1 MGGDAMP
8 VKRLSLLALLLAL
21 AMIAYMTIGSRGNW
35 DFVLAFRGAKL
46 LAIIAVGVAVSTS
59 TLLFQTIAQN
69 RILTPSIMGFDALYV
84 LIITLMVFFVGGQG
98 MLSLGPYG
106 LFVMNTLLLL
116 LASFLL
122 FGTLIFEHGRDLTR
136 MILTGV
142 ILGTLFRSLTGFAT
156 RMIDPNEY
164 AHIQIASY
172 ASFNSFDMELLYIG
186 VAIIL
191 ACLVFVWTIRHRLDV
206 ISLGYDVAIN
216 LGENVRAVQL
226 LALSV
231 IAILVSVS
239 TALVGPVAFLGLLV
253 VSIAHLVTPSPY
265 YSTLLLGSGLISC
278 LILVGGQTL
287 MERVLQMSTPLAV
300 IIDFVGGLVF
310 LLLLLQRLKK

>member
-1 MGGDAMP
+1 MP
-8 VKRLSLLALLLAL
+8 VKRLSILTLLLAL

-84 LIITLMVFFVGGQG
+84 LIITMMVFFVGGQG

-106 LFVMNTLLLL
+106 LFTLNTVLLL

-142 ILGTLFRSLTGFAT
+142 ILGTLFRSLTSFAT

-186 VAIIL
+186 VAIII
-191 ACLVFVWTIRHRLDV
+191 ACLAFVWTIRHRLDV

-226 LALSV
+226 LALGV

-239 TALVGPVAFLGLLV
+239 TAIVGPVAFLGLLV

-265 YSTLLLGSGLISC
+265 HSTLLLSSGLISC

>member
-1 MGGDAMP
+1 MP

-106 LFVMNTLLLL
+106 LFTLNTLLLL
-116 LASFLL
+116 LAAFLL

-142 ILGTLFRSLTGFAT
+142 ILGTLFRSLTSFAT

-186 VAIIL
+186 IAIII

-226 LALSV
+226 LALAV

-265 YSTLLLGSGLISC
+265 HSTLLLSSALISC

>member
-59 TLLFQTIAQN
+59 TMLFQTIAQN

-84 LIITLMVFFVGGQG
+84 LIITMMVFFVGGQG

-106 LFVMNTLLLL
+106 LFALNTLLLL
-116 LASFLL
+116 LAAFLL

-142 ILGTLFRSLTGFAT
+142 ILGTLFRSLTSFAT

-186 VAIIL
+186 VAIII
-191 ACLVFVWTIRHRLDV
+191 ACLAFVWTIRHRLDV

-226 LALSV
+226 LALAV

-265 YSTLLLGSGLISC
+265 HSTLLLSSALISC

-300 IIDFVGGLVF
+300 IIDFVGGLIF

>member
-1 MGGDAMP
+1 MP
-8 VKRLSLLALLLAL
+8 VKRFAILGLLLAL
-21 AMIAYMTIGSRGNW
+21 SMIAYLTIGARGNW
-35 DFVLAFRGAKL
+35 DFVLPFRGAKL
-46 LAIIAVGVAVSTS
+46 LAIIAVGIAVSTS

-98 MLSLGPYG
+98 MLSIGTYG
-106 LFVMNTLLLL
+106 LFALNTIILLA
-116 LASFLL
+116 ASFLL

-142 ILGTLFRSLTGFAT
+142 ILGTLFRSLTSFAT

-172 ASFNSFDMELLYIG
+172 ASFNSFDMDLLYIG
-186 VAIIL
+186 VAIII
-191 ACLVFVWTIRHRLDV
+191 ACLGFVWTIRHRLDV
-206 ISLGYDVAIN
+206 ISLGYDVAVN

-226 LALSV
+226 LSLAV

-239 TALVGPVAFLGLLV
+239 TALVGPIAFLGLLV
-253 VSIAHLVTPSPY
+253 VSIAHLLTPSPY
-265 YSTLLLGSGLISC
+265 HATLLLSSGLISC
-278 LILVGGQTL
+278 IILVGGQTI
-287 MERVLQMSTPLAV
+287 MERVLGLSTPLAV
-300 IIDFVGGLVF
+300 VIDFVGGLVF